1 MEGVT
6 NGEIGVEVIL
16 FSWDDLYDEYYDRIV
31 ELLFIKMIAIASFP
45 ISGVLIAPDV
55 QAFEQVNR
63 S

>member
-16 FSWDDLYDEYYDRIV
+16 FSWDDLYDEYYDQIV
-31 ELLFIKMIAIASFP
+31 ELLLIKW
-45 ISGVLIAPDV
+45 L
-55 QAFEQVNR
+55 R